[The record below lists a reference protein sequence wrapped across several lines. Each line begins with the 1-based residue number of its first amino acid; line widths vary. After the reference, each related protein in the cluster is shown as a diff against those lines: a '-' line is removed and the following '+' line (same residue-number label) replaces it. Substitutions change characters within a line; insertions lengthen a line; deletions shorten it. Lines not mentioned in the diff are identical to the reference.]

1 MKKKER
7 LIGFICGLFAAM
19 LFRCKLFIPID
30 WVSQIAGVAV
40 LSIYAYFQLKSED
53 SKAVLFMLGGLL
65 AAMLLPIG

>member
-1 MKKKER
+1 MKKER
-7 LIGFICGLFAAM
+7 IIGFVCGFLAAM

-30 WVSQIAGVAV
+30 WISQMAGVVV
-40 LSIYAYFQLKSED
+40 LSIYAYFQIKSED